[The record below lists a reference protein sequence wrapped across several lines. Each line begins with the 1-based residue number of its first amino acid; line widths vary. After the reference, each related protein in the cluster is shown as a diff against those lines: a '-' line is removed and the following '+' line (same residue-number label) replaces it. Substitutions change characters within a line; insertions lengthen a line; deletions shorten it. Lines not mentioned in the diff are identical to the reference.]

1 MMCYEGLVCVFEN
14 FWKELMLA
22 EDTQYFSSPSKKY
35 ISNPSELKLKI
46 TLLFKDVMQS
56 DLNSYTRGIGCF
68 YYHALNL
75 MLQDGLKNS
84 CQVLWFHKEPSITG
98 MMSKL

>member
-1 MMCYEGLVCVFEN
+1 MMCYEGLVCAFEN

-46 TLLFKDVMQS
+46 TLLLKNFMHH
-56 DLNSYTRGIGCF
+56 DLNSSTRGIGCF
-68 YYHALNL
+68 YYHTLNL
-75 MLQDGLKNS
+75 TSQDGLKNS
-84 CQVLWFHKEPSITG
+84 CQVSWFHKEPSITG